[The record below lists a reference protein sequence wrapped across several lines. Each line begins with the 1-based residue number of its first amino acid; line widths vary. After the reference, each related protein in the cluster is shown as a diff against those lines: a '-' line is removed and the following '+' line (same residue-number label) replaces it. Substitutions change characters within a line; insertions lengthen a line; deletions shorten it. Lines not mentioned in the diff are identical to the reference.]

1 MTRFELIDAFYPIL
15 SDDACP
21 IHVKSEILQII
32 DAIVDRDECV
42 KIESSTNVKVVKM

>member
-1 MTRFELIDAFYPIL
+1 MTRFDLIDAFYAVF

-32 DAIVDRDECV
+32 DAIVDKENLEDGC
-42 KIESSTNVKVVKM
+42 